1 MRKTAKSLI
10 PALRPAFLGPIFL
23 ALALLTSAP
32 PVRAQGSG
40 QPNPAQQASATTAK
54 AEHMD
59 APATDPMIEQYLHSS
74 TVQAIA
80 RWAHVSTDT
89 AADIFEDLNS
99 AVLLLAV
106 FYLLWKMVPRLLRS
120 RSENLQ
126 KELVGARKATEDANQ
141 RLSEV
146 EARLLR
152 LDSEIAAIRQQVE
165 HDVVEDEKRIHAT
178 LEAERERII
187 ASAEQEITALQAAA
201 QRDLKRFAAD
211 LAIDNAMRRIQ
222 LTAETDRALIKDFG
236 KRLGRNNNSGGEA

>member
-1 MRKTAKSLI
+1 LKKTAKFLI
-10 PALRPAFLGPIFL
+10 SALLPVFLGLVLVSLVPGRS
-23 ALALLTSAP
+23 ALAQQNSA
-32 PVRAQGSG
+32 
-40 QPNPAQQASATTAK
+40 AQQARASTEK

-89 AADIFEDLNS
+89 AAVIFEDLNS
-99 AVLLLAV
+99 GVLLFAV
-106 FYLLWKMVPRLLRS
+106 FWLLWKTVPKLLRS

-126 KELVGARKATEDANQ
+126 RELVGARKATEDANQ

-165 HDVVEDEKRIHAT
+165 REAVDDEKRIHAT

-201 QRDLKRFAAD
+201 QRDLKKFAAD
-211 LAIDNAMRRIQ
+211 LAIDNAMRRMQ
-222 LTAETDRALIKDFG
+222 LSADTDRTLIKDFG
-236 KRLGRNNNSGGEA
+236 KRLGRSNSGGEA